1 MLTEKITPRNK
12 QRLLLSV
19 IVLIFALPFGASWFI
34 FNFTEIGK
42 GDVSG
47 SYGELVMPPVQLAD
61 IEFSSIS
68 SGGASGHLHGK
79 WNLIYI
85 AGADCDSPCRSRLD
99 DMMVLRI
106 NLGKDTAR
114 LQLLV
119 GTLSAG
125 PEHAL
130 REFLQT
136 YAGERILFLP
146 GDRLTAILQDYTLET
161 GRLYLV
167 DPLGNIMMRYSS
179 TSDTEGIIRDLK
191 RLLRYSRIG

>member
-1 MLTEKITPRNK
+1 MLTEKITSRTK

-19 IVLIFALPFGASWFI
+19 ITLIFALPFGASWFI
-34 FNFTEIGK
+34 YNFTDIGK
-42 GDVSG
+42 GDVAG
-47 SYGELVMPPVQLAD
+47 SYGELIVPPVPVAD
-61 IEFSSIS
+61 IELLATAN
-68 SGGASGHLHGK
+68 GAETGHLHGK
-79 WNLIYI
+79 WSLVYI
-85 AGADCDSPCRSRLD
+85 AGTDCDPPCRSRLD
-99 DMMVLRI
+99 DMMGLRM

-125 PEHAL
+125 SEPPL
-130 REFLQT
+130 RQFLQD
-136 YAGERILFLP
+136 YAGDRVLFLP
-146 GDRLTAILQDYTLET
+146 GTNMTVSMQEYALEA

-179 TSDTEGIIRDLK
+179 ASDPEGIMRDLK